1 MLHGLTGRRTY
12 GVLPFQ
18 HGLGIDEEDGLR
30 VSLRGAVR
38 ESVVAPPVG
47 DDVLR
52 VAVCAV
58 PLMSNFTDVDAL
70 AAEPG
75 VVVRFV
81 DRAEELVDADL
92 VVVPGTRGTVRA
104 LRWLRE
110 RGLADALARR
120 AAEGR
125 PVLGICG
132 GFQVL
137 GEHIEDDVESREG
150 SVAGLGLL
158 PVRVRF
164 AREKTLARPVGEAL
178 GEPVEGYEIHHGVA
192 EVAGGEAFLDGCRV
206 GEMWGTHWHGSLESD
221 GFRRRF
227 LAGWRGRPA
236 PLRPRAR
243 TSFAALREE
252 QLDLLGDLIEEH
264 ADTDAL
270 LSLIEKGAP
279 AGLPFIAPGAPVTG
293 GPGTRPRPPRPLPER
308 SFECHHAPRH
318 QGGPVS
324 TPYPFTALVGQDDL
338 RLALLLNA
346 VSPAVGGVLVRGEKG
361 TAKSTAVR
369 ALSALL
375 PEVPVVAGCR
385 FSLRPGRR
393 RPELPRRPARGGRR
407 AARPARMVELPVG
420 ASEDRLVGALD
431 IERALAEGVKAFE
444 PGLLADAHRGILYVD
459 EVNLLHDHLVDLL
472 LDAAAMGASYVEREG
487 VSVRHAARFLLVGT
501 MNPEEGELR
510 PQLLDRFGLTV
521 EVAASRETDQR
532 VEVVR
537 RRLAHDDDPEAFA
550 GRWADEEAALRDRV
564 VAARALLPQVV
575 LGDGALRQIAATCAA
590 FEVDGMRADIVMA
603 RTATAL
609 AAWAGRTDVRS
620 EDVRQAALLA
630 LPHRRRRNPF
640 DAPGL
645 DEDKLDETLDEA
657 REDDAPEPPGSPE
670 PPEGDD
676 DPDGGPGGGGGQ
688 PPADGGPDSPGL
700 PPQQSRDQAEDR
712 NQGEGA
718 GQEDA
723 PAPQAPAAGGPG
735 EQGAVS
741 AAEPFRTRMLSVPG
755 IGEGAAGRRS
765 RARTEHG
772 RTTGSRRPRGALT
785 KLHLAAT
792 VQAAAPHQRARGRS
806 GTGLVVRRDDLR
818 QATREGREGNL
829 VLFVVD
835 ASGSMAARQRM
846 SAVKGAV
853 LSLLLDAYQRR
864 DKVGLVTFRGSAAE
878 VALPPTSSVDA
889 AAARLETLPTGGR
902 TPLAAGLLRA
912 HDVLRVERLRD
923 AARRPLLVVVT
934 DGRATGGV
942 EPVAQAGRAARLFA
956 ADGVASVVVDC
967 ESGYVRLGLAGQ
979 LAGELG
985 GTAVTLD
992 ELRADSIAGLV
1003 KDVQGHG
1010 NHSRK
1015 AA

>member
-1 MLHGLTGRRTY
+1 M
-12 GVLPFQ
+12 
-18 HGLGIDEEDGLR
+18 
-30 VSLRGAVR
+30 
-38 ESVVAPPVG
+38 
-47 DDVLR
+47 
-52 VAVCAV
+52 
-58 PLMSNFTDVDAL
+58 
-70 AAEPG
+70 
-75 VVVRFV
+75 
-81 DRAEELVDADL
+81 
-92 VVVPGTRGTVRA
+92 
-104 LRWLRE
+104 
-110 RGLADALARR
+110 
-120 AAEGR
+120 
-125 PVLGICG
+125 
-132 GFQVL
+132 
-137 GEHIEDDVESREG
+137 
-150 SVAGLGLL
+150 
-158 PVRVRF
+158 
-164 AREKTLARPVGEAL
+164 
-178 GEPVEGYEIHHGVA
+178 
-192 EVAGGEAFLDGCRV
+192 
-206 GEMWGTHWHGSLESD
+206 
-221 GFRRRF
+221 
-227 LAGWRGRPA
+227 
-236 PLRPRAR
+236 
-243 TSFAALREE
+243 
-252 QLDLLGDLIEEH
+252 
-264 ADTDAL
+264 
-270 LSLIEKGAP
+270 
-279 AGLPFIAPGAPVTG
+279 
-293 GPGTRPRPPRPLPER
+293 
-308 SFECHHAPRH
+308 
-318 QGGPVS
+318 S
-324 TPYPFTALVGQDDL
+324 TPFPFTAVVGQDDL

-369 ALSALL
+369 ALSVLMPTL
-375 PEVPVVAGCR
+375 NVVAGCR
-385 FSLRPGRR
+385 FSCDPDSPDPACPDGPHEPGAF
-393 RPELPRRPARGGRR
+393 ETRPART
-407 AARPARMVELPVG
+407 VELPVG

-521 EVAASRETDQR
+521 EVAASREPDQR

-537 RRLAHDDDPEAFA
+537 RRLAYDDDPAAFA
-550 GRWADEEAALRDRV
+550 GRWADEEAAVRARI
-564 VAARALLPQVV
+564 VAARALLPSVR

-609 AAWAGRTDVRS
+609 AAWAGRTDVLA

-645 DEDKLDETLDEA
+645 DEDKLDETLE
-657 REDDAPEPPGSPE
+657 EFGGQDDTGPGDGTDTGHDDGLSDDDR
-670 PPEGDD
+670 GDD
-676 DPDGGPGGGGGQ
+676 GPDDDGPDDDGPGGGGGR
-688 PPADGGPDSPGL
+688 PAPEAGPDGGDTGARP
-700 PPQQSRDQAEDR
+700 E
-712 NQGEGA
+712 A
-718 GQEDA
+718 GQDGE
-723 PAPQAPAAGGPG
+723 PQPSGAA
-735 EQGAVS
+735 ERSAVR
-741 AAEPFRTRMLSVPG
+741 AAEPFRTKVLSVPG

-772 RTTGSRRPRGALT
+772 RTTGARRPRGALT

-806 GTGLVVRRDDLR
+806 GPGLVVRRDDLR

-864 DKVGLVTFRGSAAE
+864 DKVGLVTFRGAGAE
-878 VALPPTSSVDA
+878 LALPPTSSVDA
-889 AAARLETLPTGGR
+889 AAVRLESLPTGGR
-902 TPLAAGLLRA
+902 TPLAAGLLKA

-923 AARRPLLVVVT
+923 SARRALVVVVT
-934 DGRATGGV
+934 DGRATGGP
-942 EPVAQAGRAARLFA
+942 EPVALAGRAARLFA
-956 ADGVASVVVDC
+956 ADGVACVVVDC
-967 ESGYVRLGLAGQ
+967 ESGPVRLGLAGQ

-985 GTAVTLD
+985 GAAVTLE

-1003 KDVQGHG
+1003 KDVQGT
-1010 NHSRK
+1010 SRR

>member
-1 MLHGLTGRRTY
+1 MS
-12 GVLPFQ
+12 VPF
-18 HGLGIDEEDGLR
+18 
-30 VSLRGAVR
+30 
-38 ESVVAPPVG
+38 
-47 DDVLR
+47 
-52 VAVCAV
+52 
-58 PLMSNFTDVDAL
+58 
-70 AAEPG
+70 
-75 VVVRFV
+75 
-81 DRAEELVDADL
+81 
-92 VVVPGTRGTVRA
+92 
-104 LRWLRE
+104 
-110 RGLADALARR
+110 
-120 AAEGR
+120 
-125 PVLGICG
+125 
-132 GFQVL
+132 
-137 GEHIEDDVESREG
+137 
-150 SVAGLGLL
+150 
-158 PVRVRF
+158 
-164 AREKTLARPVGEAL
+164 
-178 GEPVEGYEIHHGVA
+178 
-192 EVAGGEAFLDGCRV
+192 
-206 GEMWGTHWHGSLESD
+206 
-221 GFRRRF
+221 
-227 LAGWRGRPA
+227 
-236 PLRPRAR
+236 
-243 TSFAALREE
+243 
-252 QLDLLGDLIEEH
+252 
-264 ADTDAL
+264 
-270 LSLIEKGAP
+270 
-279 AGLPFIAPGAPVTG
+279 
-293 GPGTRPRPPRPLPER
+293 
-308 SFECHHAPRH
+308 
-318 QGGPVS
+318 
-324 TPYPFTALVGQDDL
+324 PFTAVVGQDDL

-375 PEVPVVAGCR
+375 PEVDVVAGCR
-385 FSLRPGRR
+385 FSCDPAAPDSACPDGPHKAGPG
-393 RPELPRRPARGGRR
+393 

-521 EVAASRETDQR
+521 EVAASREPEQR

-537 RRLAHDDDPEAFA
+537 RRLAYDDDPA
-550 GRWADEEAALRDRV
+550 GFTARWADEEAAVRARI
-564 VAARALLPQVV
+564 VAARELLPSVR

-609 AAWAGRTDVRS
+609 AAWAGRTDVLA

-645 DEDKLDETLDEA
+645 DEDKLDETLE
-657 REDDAPEPPGSPE
+657 EFSGDDGQND
-670 PPEGDD
+670 GRDD
-676 DPDGGPGGGGGQ
+676 DPGPDDSGPGGGGGQ
-688 PPADGGPDSPGL
+688 PAPDAGPQGGDTGARPEAGENGEPRASGASE
-700 PPQQSRDQAEDR
+700 QS
-712 NQGEGA
+712 
-718 GQEDA
+718 
-723 PAPQAPAAGGPG
+723 
-735 EQGAVS
+735 AVR
-741 AAEPFRTRMLSVPG
+741 AAEPFRTKVLSVPG

-772 RTTGSRRPRGALT
+772 RTTGARRPRGTLT

-792 VQAAAPHQRARGRS
+792 VRAAAPYQRARGRS
-806 GTGLVVRRDDLR
+806 GPGLVVRRDDLR

-864 DKVGLVTFRGSAAE
+864 DKVGLVTFRGAAAD

-889 AAARLETLPTGGR
+889 AAVRLESLPTGGR
-902 TPLAAGLLRA
+902 TPLAAGLLKA

-923 AARRPLLVVVT
+923 PARRALVVVVT
-934 DGRATGGV
+934 DGRATGGP
-942 EPVAQAGRAARLFA
+942 EPVVLAGRAARLFA
-956 ADGVASVVVDC
+956 AEGVASVVVDC
-967 ESGYVRLGLAGQ
+967 ESGPVRLGLAGR

-992 ELRADSIAGLV
+992 ALRADSIAGLV
-1003 KDVQGHG
+1003 KEVQGS
-1010 NHSRK
+1010 SRR

>member
-1 MLHGLTGRRTY
+1 M
-12 GVLPFQ
+12 
-18 HGLGIDEEDGLR
+18 
-30 VSLRGAVR
+30 
-38 ESVVAPPVG
+38 
-47 DDVLR
+47 
-52 VAVCAV
+52 
-58 PLMSNFTDVDAL
+58 
-70 AAEPG
+70 
-75 VVVRFV
+75 
-81 DRAEELVDADL
+81 
-92 VVVPGTRGTVRA
+92 
-104 LRWLRE
+104 
-110 RGLADALARR
+110 
-120 AAEGR
+120 
-125 PVLGICG
+125 
-132 GFQVL
+132 
-137 GEHIEDDVESREG
+137 
-150 SVAGLGLL
+150 
-158 PVRVRF
+158 
-164 AREKTLARPVGEAL
+164 
-178 GEPVEGYEIHHGVA
+178 
-192 EVAGGEAFLDGCRV
+192 
-206 GEMWGTHWHGSLESD
+206 
-221 GFRRRF
+221 
-227 LAGWRGRPA
+227 
-236 PLRPRAR
+236 
-243 TSFAALREE
+243 
-252 QLDLLGDLIEEH
+252 
-264 ADTDAL
+264 
-270 LSLIEKGAP
+270 
-279 AGLPFIAPGAPVTG
+279 
-293 GPGTRPRPPRPLPER
+293 
-308 SFECHHAPRH
+308 
-318 QGGPVS
+318 S
-324 TPYPFTALVGQDDL
+324 TPFPFTAVVGQDDL

-375 PEVPVVAGCR
+375 PAVDVVAGCR
-385 FSLRPGRR
+385 FSCDPAAPDPACPDGPHNPPGAF
-393 RPELPRRPARGGRR
+393 ES
-407 AARPARMVELPVG
+407 RPARMVELPVG

-521 EVAASRETDQR
+521 EVAASREPDQR

-537 RRLAHDDDPEAFA
+537 RRLAYDDDPA
-550 GRWADEEAALRDRV
+550 GFTARWADEEAAVRQRI
-564 VAARALLPQVV
+564 VAARELLPSVR

-609 AAWAGRTDVRS
+609 AAWAGRTVVLA

-645 DEDKLDETLDEA
+645 DEDRLDQTLEEFSGEDE
-657 REDDAPEPPGSPE
+657 S
-670 PPEGDD
+670 DD
-676 DPDGGPGGGGGQ
+676 DPDPDGPGGGGGR
-688 PPADGGPDSPGL
+688 PAPEDGGPQGGDSGARPEA
-700 PPQQSRDQAEDR
+700 AED
-712 NQGEGA
+712 GEPQAAGA
-718 GQEDA
+718 G
-723 PAPQAPAAGGPG
+723 
-735 EQGAVS
+735 EQSPVR
-741 AAEPFRTRMLSVPG
+741 AAEPFRTKVLSVPG

-772 RTTGSRRPRGALT
+772 RTTGARRPRGALT

-806 GTGLVVRRDDLR
+806 GPGLVIRRDDLR
-818 QATREGREGNL
+818 QAAREGREGNL

-864 DKVGLVTFRGSAAE
+864 DKVGLVTFRGSSAE

-889 AAARLETLPTGGR
+889 AAARLESLPTGGR
-902 TPLAAGLLRA
+902 TPLAAGLLKA

-923 AARRPLLVVVT
+923 PARRALVVVVT
-934 DGRATGGV
+934 DGRATGGP
-942 EPVAQAGRAARLFA
+942 EPVALAGRAARLFA
-956 ADGVASVVVDC
+956 AEGVASVVVDC
-967 ESGYVRLGLAGQ
+967 ESGPVRLGLAGQ

-1003 KDVQGHG
+1003 KDVQ
-1010 NHSRK
+1010 RR

>member
-1 MLHGLTGRRTY
+1 MTT
-12 GVLPFQ
+12 PF
-18 HGLGIDEEDGLR
+18 
-30 VSLRGAVR
+30 
-38 ESVVAPPVG
+38 
-47 DDVLR
+47 
-52 VAVCAV
+52 
-58 PLMSNFTDVDAL
+58 
-70 AAEPG
+70 
-75 VVVRFV
+75 
-81 DRAEELVDADL
+81 
-92 VVVPGTRGTVRA
+92 
-104 LRWLRE
+104 
-110 RGLADALARR
+110 
-120 AAEGR
+120 
-125 PVLGICG
+125 
-132 GFQVL
+132 
-137 GEHIEDDVESREG
+137 
-150 SVAGLGLL
+150 
-158 PVRVRF
+158 
-164 AREKTLARPVGEAL
+164 
-178 GEPVEGYEIHHGVA
+178 
-192 EVAGGEAFLDGCRV
+192 
-206 GEMWGTHWHGSLESD
+206 
-221 GFRRRF
+221 
-227 LAGWRGRPA
+227 
-236 PLRPRAR
+236 
-243 TSFAALREE
+243 
-252 QLDLLGDLIEEH
+252 
-264 ADTDAL
+264 
-270 LSLIEKGAP
+270 
-279 AGLPFIAPGAPVTG
+279 
-293 GPGTRPRPPRPLPER
+293 
-308 SFECHHAPRH
+308 
-318 QGGPVS
+318 
-324 TPYPFTALVGQDDL
+324 PFTAVVGQDDL

-375 PEVPVVAGCR
+375 PEVPVVPGCR
-385 FSLRPGRR
+385 FSCDPASPDPGC
-393 RPELPRRPARGGRR
+393 PDGPHEAGGG
-407 AARPARMVELPVG
+407 AERPARMVELPVG

-431 IERALAEGVKAFE
+431 IERALSEGVKAFE

-521 EVAASRETDQR
+521 EVAASREPDQR

-537 RRLAHDDDPEAFA
+537 RRLAYDDDPAGFA
-550 GRWADEEAALRDRV
+550 ARWAEEEAAVRARI
-564 VAARALLPQVV
+564 VAARELLPSVR

-609 AAWAGRTDVRS
+609 AAWAGRTDVLA

-645 DEDKLDETLDEA
+645 DEDKLDETLE
-657 REDDAPEPPGSPE
+657 EFGGSD
-670 PPEGDD
+670 DD
-676 DPDGGPGGGGGQ
+676 DPDPDPGPDGPGGGGGQ
-688 PPADGGPDSPGL
+688 PEPDDAPQGDGDTAARPE
-700 PPQQSRDQAEDR
+700 A
-712 NQGEGA
+712 GEG
-718 GQEDA
+718 GQ
-723 PAPQAPAAGGPG
+723 PQPSGAG
-735 EQGAVS
+735 EQSAVRAS
-741 AAEPFRTRMLSVPG
+741 EPFRTKVLSVPG

-772 RTTGSRRPRGALT
+772 RTTGARRPRGALT

-806 GTGLVVRRDDLR
+806 GPGLVVRRDDLR

-864 DKVGLVTFRGSAAE
+864 DKVGLVTFRGTDAD

-923 AARRPLLVVVT
+923 PARRPLVVLVT
-934 DGRATGGV
+934 DGRATGGP
-942 EPVAQAGRAARLFA
+942 EPVALAGRAARLFA

-967 ESGYVRLGLAGQ
+967 ESGPVRLGLAGQ

-1003 KDVQGHG
+1003 KDVQ
-1010 NHSRK
+1010 RR

>member
-1 MLHGLTGRRTY
+1 M
-12 GVLPFQ
+12 
-18 HGLGIDEEDGLR
+18 
-30 VSLRGAVR
+30 
-38 ESVVAPPVG
+38 
-47 DDVLR
+47 
-52 VAVCAV
+52 
-58 PLMSNFTDVDAL
+58 
-70 AAEPG
+70 
-75 VVVRFV
+75 
-81 DRAEELVDADL
+81 
-92 VVVPGTRGTVRA
+92 
-104 LRWLRE
+104 
-110 RGLADALARR
+110 
-120 AAEGR
+120 
-125 PVLGICG
+125 
-132 GFQVL
+132 
-137 GEHIEDDVESREG
+137 
-150 SVAGLGLL
+150 
-158 PVRVRF
+158 
-164 AREKTLARPVGEAL
+164 
-178 GEPVEGYEIHHGVA
+178 
-192 EVAGGEAFLDGCRV
+192 
-206 GEMWGTHWHGSLESD
+206 
-221 GFRRRF
+221 
-227 LAGWRGRPA
+227 
-236 PLRPRAR
+236 
-243 TSFAALREE
+243 
-252 QLDLLGDLIEEH
+252 
-264 ADTDAL
+264 
-270 LSLIEKGAP
+270 
-279 AGLPFIAPGAPVTG
+279 
-293 GPGTRPRPPRPLPER
+293 
-308 SFECHHAPRH
+308 
-318 QGGPVS
+318 S

-375 PEVPVVAGCR
+375 PQVPVVAGCR
-385 FSLRPGRR
+385 FSCD
-393 RPELPRRPARGGRR
+393 PAAPDPACPDGPHDVGGASVRD
-407 AARPARMVELPVG
+407 ARMVELPVG

-431 IERALAEGVKAFE
+431 IERALSEGVKAFE

-537 RRLAHDDDPEAFA
+537 RRLAYDDDAEGFAARWHDDES
-550 GRWADEEAALRDRV
+550 ALRERI
-564 VAARALLPQVV
+564 VAARALLPQVR

-609 AAWAGRTDVRS
+609 AAWAGREDVTA

-645 DEDKLDETLDEA
+645 DEDKLDDTLEQA
-657 REDDAPEPPGSPE
+657 DDGQND
-670 PPEGDD
+670 GDD
-676 DPDGGPGGGGGQ
+676 DPEPDGDGPGGGGQ
-688 PPADGGPDSPGL
+688 PPQGGPDTPDV
-700 PPQQSRDQAEDR
+700 PDQRAPH
-712 NQGEGA
+712 
-718 GQEDA
+718 DA
-723 PAPQAPAAGGPG
+723 PADDGETGGPDEQAPAQAPTAGT
-735 EQGAVS
+735 GAVEQQAVRAS
-741 AAEPFRTRMLSVPG
+741 EPFRTKMLSVPG
-755 IGEGAAGRRS
+755 LGEGAAGRRS

-772 RTTGSRRPRGALT
+772 RTTGARRPQGALT

-806 GTGLVVRRDDLR
+806 GRGLVVRRDDLR

-864 DKVGLVTFRGSAAE
+864 DKVGLVTFRGNDAE

-902 TPLAAGLLRA
+902 TPIAAGLLKA

-923 AARRPLLVVVT
+923 PARRPLVVVVT

-942 EPVAQAGRAARLFA
+942 EPVARAGRAARLFGA
-956 ADGVASVVVDC
+956 AGVASVVVDC
-967 ESGYVRLGLAGQ
+967 ESGHVRLGLAGQ

-992 ELRADSIAGLV
+992 ELRAESIAGLV
-1003 KDVQGHG
+1003 KDVQGTHTR
-1010 NHSRK
+1010 SV
-1015 AA
+1015 A

>member
-1 MLHGLTGRRTY
+1 M
-12 GVLPFQ
+12 
-18 HGLGIDEEDGLR
+18 
-30 VSLRGAVR
+30 
-38 ESVVAPPVG
+38 
-47 DDVLR
+47 
-52 VAVCAV
+52 
-58 PLMSNFTDVDAL
+58 
-70 AAEPG
+70 
-75 VVVRFV
+75 
-81 DRAEELVDADL
+81 
-92 VVVPGTRGTVRA
+92 
-104 LRWLRE
+104 
-110 RGLADALARR
+110 
-120 AAEGR
+120 
-125 PVLGICG
+125 
-132 GFQVL
+132 
-137 GEHIEDDVESREG
+137 
-150 SVAGLGLL
+150 
-158 PVRVRF
+158 
-164 AREKTLARPVGEAL
+164 
-178 GEPVEGYEIHHGVA
+178 
-192 EVAGGEAFLDGCRV
+192 
-206 GEMWGTHWHGSLESD
+206 
-221 GFRRRF
+221 
-227 LAGWRGRPA
+227 
-236 PLRPRAR
+236 
-243 TSFAALREE
+243 
-252 QLDLLGDLIEEH
+252 
-264 ADTDAL
+264 
-270 LSLIEKGAP
+270 
-279 AGLPFIAPGAPVTG
+279 
-293 GPGTRPRPPRPLPER
+293 
-308 SFECHHAPRH
+308 
-318 QGGPVS
+318 S
-324 TPYPFTALVGQDDL
+324 TPYPFTAIVGQDDL

-369 ALSALL
+369 ALSALI
-375 PEVPVVAGCR
+375 PQVPVVPGCR
-385 FSLRPGRR
+385 FSCD
-393 RPELPRRPARGGRR
+393 PASPDPACPDGPHEAGGGT
-407 AARPARMVELPVG
+407 ARPARMVELPVG

-521 EVAASRETDQR
+521 EVAASREPDQR

-537 RRLAHDDDPEAFA
+537 RRLAYDDDPGGFA
-550 GRWADEEAALRDRV
+550 GRWADDETALRARI
-564 VAARALLPQVV
+564 VAARALLPEVR

-609 AAWAGRTDVRS
+609 AAWAGRSDVLA

-645 DEDKLDETLDEA
+645 DEDKLDETLE
-657 REDDAPEPPGSPE
+657 EF
-670 PPEGDD
+670 GDD
-676 DPDGGPGGGGGQ
+676 DPDTDPDGPGGGGGQ
-688 PPADGGPDSPGL
+688 PPQDGPGT
-700 PPQQSRDQAEDR
+700 PPQGDADQGDTPAEP
-712 NQGEGA
+712 QEAEG
-718 GQEDA
+718 GR
-723 PAPQAPAAGGPG
+723 PQAAGGG
-735 EQGAVS
+735 EQQAVR
-741 AAEPFRTRMLSVPG
+741 ATEPFRTKVLSVPG
-755 IGEGAAGRRS
+755 LGEGAAGRRS

-772 RTTGSRRPRGALT
+772 RTTGARRPRGALT

-806 GTGLVVRRDDLR
+806 GRGLVVRRDDLR

-829 VLFVVD
+829 VLFLVD

-864 DKVGLVTFRGSAAE
+864 DKVGLITFRGKDAE

-889 AAARLETLPTGGR
+889 AAARLELLPTGGR

-923 AARRPLLVVVT
+923 PARRPLLVVVT

-942 EPVAQAGRAARLFA
+942 DPVALASRSARLHA
-956 ADGVASVVVDC
+956 AEGTASVVVDC
-967 ESGYVRLGLAGQ
+967 ESGPVRLGLAGE
-979 LAGELG
+979 LARDLG

-1003 KDVQGHG
+1003 RDVTAT
-1010 NHSRK
+1010 RR